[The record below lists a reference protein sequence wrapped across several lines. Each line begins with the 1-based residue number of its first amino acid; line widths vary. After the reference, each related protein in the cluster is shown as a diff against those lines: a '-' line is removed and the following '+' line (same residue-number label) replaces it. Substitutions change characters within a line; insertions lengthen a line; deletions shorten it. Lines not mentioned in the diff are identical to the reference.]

1 MTRPLRIEFA
11 GAVYHITSR
20 GNARENI
27 FIDREDRRLFLSLL
41 EDTGERYNWLC
52 YAYCLMSN
60 HYHLLIETPDGN
72 LSMGMRQLN
81 GVYTQNFNKR
91 HQRTG
96 HIFQGR
102 FKAIL
107 VQKESHLLELCRY
120 VVLNPVRAGSV
131 SHPEEWKWSSYV
143 ATIGTIKKPKFLY
156 SDWILA
162 QFGHDIVTARKVYRD
177 FVITGIKKESPWK
190 DLKGGTL
197 LGKEN
202 FVEEVKEFL
211 KGKEQIKEIPRMERF
226 VGRPPLKEIFGDTR
240 KGETRDERIY
250 TAHVRYGYTLTEI
263 GNFLGI
269 HYSTVSKALKKVKRG
284 KEVNSDSKIKT

>member
-41 EDTGERYNWLC
+41 EDVKERYNWLW
-52 YAYCLMSN
+52 YGYCLMSN

-72 LSMGMRQLN
+72 LSRGMRQLN
-81 GVYTQNFNKR
+81 GVYTQGFNKR
-91 HQRTG
+91 HGRTG

-107 VQKESHLLELCRY
+107 VQKESYLLEVCRY
-120 VVLNPVRAGSV
+120 VVLNPVRAGLV
-131 SHPEEWKWSSYV
+131 SYPEEWKWSSYL
-143 ATIGTIKKPKFLY
+143 ATMGMVEKPKFLC

-162 QFGHDIVTARKVYRD
+162 QLGHDMVTARKAYRD

-190 DLKGGTL
+190 DLKGGTF

-202 FVEEVKEFL
+202 FIEEVKEFL
-211 KGKEQIKEIPRMERF
+211 KGKERIKEIPRIERF
-226 VGRPPLKEIFGDTR
+226 VGRPPLKEIFGEIKTKPLEI
-240 KGETRDERIY
+240 KGMY
-250 TAHVRYGYTLTEI
+250 AAHVRYGYTLKEI
-263 GNFLGI
+263 GDFLGI
-269 HYSTVSKALKKVKRG
+269 HYSTVSKLLKEAKGEK
-284 KEVNSDSKIKT
+284 

>member
-41 EDTGERYNWLC
+41 EDVKERYNWLW
-52 YAYCLMSN
+52 YGYCLMSN

-72 LSMGMRQLN
+72 LSIGMRHLN

-107 VQKESHLLELCRY
+107 VQKESYLLEVYRY
-120 VVLNPVRAGSV
+120 VVLNPVRAGLV
-131 SHPEEWKWSSYV
+131 SYPEEWKWSSYL
-143 ATIGTIKKPKFLY
+143 ATMGMVEKPKFLC

-162 QFGHDIVTARKVYRD
+162 QLGHDMVTARKAYRD

-190 DLKGGTL
+190 DLKGGTF

-202 FVEEVKEFL
+202 FIEEVKEFL
-211 KGKEQIKEIPRMERF
+211 KGKERIKEIPRIERF
-226 VGRPPLKEIFGDTR
+226 VGRPPLKEIFGEIKTKPLEI
-240 KGETRDERIY
+240 KGMY
-250 TAHVRYGYTLTEI
+250 AAHVRYGYTLKEI
-263 GNFLGI
+263 GDFLGI
-269 HYSTVSKALKKVKRG
+269 HYSTVSKLLKEAKGEK
-284 KEVNSDSKIKT
+284 

>member
-41 EDTGERYNWLC
+41 EDVKERYNWLW
-52 YAYCLMSN
+52 YGYCLMSN

-72 LSMGMRQLN
+72 LSRGMRQLN
-81 GVYTQNFNKR
+81 GVYTQRFNKR
-91 HQRTG
+91 HGRTG

-107 VQKESHLLELCRY
+107 MQKESYLLEVCRY
-120 VVLNPVRAGSV
+120 VVLNPVRAGLV
-131 SHPEEWKWSSYV
+131 SYPEEWKWSSYL
-143 ATIGTIKKPKFLY
+143 ATMGMVEKPKFLC

-162 QFGHDIVTARKVYRD
+162 QLGHDMVTARKAYRD

-190 DLKGGTL
+190 DLKGGTF
-197 LGKEN
+197 LGKED
-202 FVEEVKEFL
+202 FIEEVKEFL
-211 KGKEQIKEIPRMERF
+211 KGKERIKEIPRIERF
-226 VGRPPLKEIFGDTR
+226 VGRPPLKEIFGEIKTKPLEI
-240 KGETRDERIY
+240 KGMY
-250 TAHVRYGYTLTEI
+250 AAHVRYGYTLKEI
-263 GNFLGI
+263 GDFLGI
-269 HYSTVSKALKKVKRG
+269 HYSTVSKLLKEAKGEK
-284 KEVNSDSKIKT
+284 

>member
-1 MTRPLRIEFA
+1 
-11 GAVYHITSR
+11 
-20 GNARENI
+20 
-27 FIDREDRRLFLSLL
+27 
-41 EDTGERYNWLC
+41 
-52 YAYCLMSN
+52 MSN

-81 GVYTQNFNKR
+81 GVYTQRFNKR
-91 HQRTG
+91 HGRTG

-107 VQKESHLLELCRY
+107 MQKEGHLLELCRY

-143 ATIGTIKKPKFLY
+143 ATMGMIKKPKFLY

-162 QFGHDIVTARKVYRD
+162 QFGHDIATARKVYRD

-190 DLKGGTL
+190 DLRGGTF

-202 FVEEVKEFL
+202 FIEEVKEFL
-211 KGKEQIKEIPRMERF
+211 KGKERIKEIPRIERF
-226 VGRPPLKEIFGDTR
+226 VGRPPLKEIFGEIKTKPLEI
-240 KGETRDERIY
+240 KGMY
-250 TAHVRYGYTLTEI
+250 AAHVQYGYTLKEI
-263 GNFLGI
+263 GDFLGI
-269 HYSTVSKALKKVKRG
+269 HYSTVSKLLKGVRG
-284 KEVNSDSKIKT
+284 EK

>member
-27 FIDREDRRLFLSLL
+27 FIDKEDRRLFLSLL
-41 EDTGERYNWLC
+41 EDMKERYNWLC

-72 LSMGMRQLN
+72 LSRGMRQLN
-81 GVYTQNFNKR
+81 GVYTQRFNKR
-91 HQRTG
+91 HGRTG

-107 VQKESHLLELCRY
+107 VQKESYLLELCRY
-120 VVLNPVRAGSV
+120 VVLNPVRAGLV
-131 SHPEEWKWSSYV
+131 SYPEEWKWSSYL
-143 ATIGTIKKPKFLY
+143 ATMGMVEKPKFLC

-162 QFGHDIVTARKVYRD
+162 QFGHDIVTARKAYRD

-190 DLKGGTL
+190 DLKGSTF

-202 FVEEVKEFL
+202 FVEEVREFL
-211 KGKEQIKEIPRMERF
+211 KGKERIKEIPRIERF
-226 VGRPPLKEIFGDTR
+226 VGRPPLKKIFGEIKTKPLEV
-240 KGETRDERIY
+240 KGMY
-250 TAHVRYGYTLTEI
+250 AAHVQYGYTLKEI
-263 GNFLGI
+263 GDFLGI
-269 HYSTVSKALKKVKRG
+269 HYSTVSKLLKETKGQK
-284 KEVNSDSKIKT
+284 

>member
-1 MTRPLRIEFA
+1 MARPLRIEFA

-27 FIDREDRRLFLSLL
+27 FINREDRRLFLSLL
-41 EDTGERYNWLC
+41 EDTGEKYNWLC

-81 GVYTQNFNKR
+81 GVYTQRFNKR
-91 HQRTG
+91 HGRTG

-143 ATIGTIKKPKFLY
+143 ATMGVIKKPKFLY
-156 SDWILA
+156 PDWILA
-162 QFGHDIVTARKVYRD
+162 QFGHDTATARKVYRD

-190 DLKGGTL
+190 DLKGGTF

-202 FVEEVKEFL
+202 FAEEVKEFL
-211 KGKEQIKEIPRMERF
+211 KGKERIKEIPRIQRF
-226 VGRPPLKEIFGDTR
+226 VGRPPLKEIFGEIKAKSLEI
-240 KGETRDERIY
+240 KGMY
-250 TAHVRYGYTLTEI
+250 AAHVQYGYTLKEI
-263 GNFLGI
+263 GDFLDI
-269 HYSTVSKALKKVKRG
+269 HYSTVSKALKRVKA
-284 KEVNSDSKIKT
+284 KK

>member
-41 EDTGERYNWLC
+41 EDVKERYNWLW
-52 YAYCLMSN
+52 YGYCLMSN

-72 LSMGMRQLN
+72 LSRGMRQLN
-81 GVYTQNFNKR
+81 GVYTQRFNKR
-91 HQRTG
+91 HGRTG

-107 VQKESHLLELCRY
+107 VQKESYLLEVCRY
-120 VVLNPVRAGSV
+120 VVLNPVRAGLV
-131 SHPEEWKWSSYV
+131 SYPEEWKWSSYL
-143 ATIGTIKKPKFLY
+143 ATMGMVEKPKFLC

-162 QFGHDIVTARKVYRD
+162 QLGHDMVTARKAYRD

-190 DLKGGTL
+190 DLKGGTF

-202 FVEEVKEFL
+202 FIEEVKEFL
-211 KGKEQIKEIPRMERF
+211 KGKERIKEIPRIERF
-226 VGRPPLKEIFGDTR
+226 VGRPPLKEIFGEIKTKPLEI
-240 KGETRDERIY
+240 KGMY
-250 TAHVRYGYTLTEI
+250 AAHVRYGYTLKEI
-263 GNFLGI
+263 GDFLGI
-269 HYSTVSKALKKVKRG
+269 HYSTVSKLLKEAKGEK
-284 KEVNSDSKIKT
+284 

>member
-1 MTRPLRIEFA
+1 MARPLRIEFA

-41 EDTGERYNWLC
+41 EDTGERYHWLC

-81 GVYTQNFNKR
+81 GVYTQRFNKR
-91 HQRTG
+91 HGRTG

-143 ATIGTIKKPKFLY
+143 ATMGMIKKPKFLY
-156 SDWILA
+156 SGWILA
-162 QFGHDIVTARKVYRD
+162 QFGHDIVTARKAYRD

-190 DLKGGTL
+190 DLKGRTF

-202 FVEEVKEFL
+202 FIEKVKEFL
-211 KGKEQIKEIPRMERF
+211 KGKERIKEIPRIERF
-226 VGRPPLKEIFGDTR
+226 VGRPPLKEIFGEIKTKPLEI
-240 KGETRDERIY
+240 KGMY
-250 TAHVRYGYTLTEI
+250 AAHVRYGYTLKEI
-263 GNFLGI
+263 GDFLGI
-269 HYSTVSKALKKVKRG
+269 HYSTVSKLL
-284 KEVNSDSKIKT
+284 KEVRGEK